1 MSRYISIIFLSAA
14 LWACGAKTNGTIA
27 NSSEPARGREALT
40 IEYAW
45 TPENMMPFTPA
56 HRSGLVD
63 GKIFYIQ
70 DKPEEMTL
78 QFTELDG
85 TPVRAITLPKGKGP
99 GEVVYTVGIRFDE
112 EKFYFMDTV
121 LRRVSV
127 FDRQGGYVDDYP
139 MDAETG
145 RIWKFDIFGGHM
157 YFNSFA
163 KERNLYKFDLT
174 GNVIVKQRGTDRK
187 ERPVSGDLFEG
198 GGIEVCPADG
208 KIYYAYESFP
218 VRIEEYNTDLELLRT
233 FTRNDKGHKPM
244 AWSII
249 DGFVD
254 RHGDVA
260 ITSFKVDEKYLYMV
274 NNGADYDNTTDRKE
288 KVDLSVS
295 VFDRKTGRYIKE
307 LTVEA
312 MTNKPQYVSI
322 VGVDND
328 HIILTTRAY
337 EDEKALDGL
346 GLKMTGDSTLAF
358 VVADN
363 PLY

>member
-1 MSRYISIIFLSAA
+1 MYRYFYLIILSAV
-14 LWACGAKTNGTIA
+14 LWACSGTQSGTIA
-27 NSSEPARGREALT
+27 NSSEPSRGREALKV
-40 IEYAW
+40 EYAW
-45 TPENMMPFTPA
+45 TPENMMPFSSA

-85 TPVRAITLPKGKGP
+85 TPARAITLPKGKGP
-99 GEVVYTVGIRFDE
+99 GEVVYTVGVRFDQ
-112 EKFYFMDTV
+112 EKFYFMDTA
-121 LRRVSV
+121 LGRVSV
-127 FDRQGGYVDDYP
+127 FDRNGSYVDDYP

-163 KERNLYKFDLT
+163 KERNLYKFDLS
-174 GNVIVKQRGTDRK
+174 GNAIVKQRGTGTK
-187 ERPVSGDLFEG
+187 ELPVNGDLFEG
-198 GGIEVCPADG
+198 GGIEICPADG
-208 KIYYAYESFP
+208 TIYYAYESFP

-244 AWSII
+244 AWFIT
-249 DGFVD
+249 DRLAD

-260 ITSFKVDEKYLYMV
+260 ITSFKVDENYLYMV
-274 NNGADYDNTTDRKE
+274 NNGADYDNTAGRIGE
-288 KVDLSVS
+288 VDLSVS

-312 MTNKPQYVSI
+312 MNNKTQYASI
-322 VGVDND
+322 IGVDKD
-328 HIILTTRAY
+328 HIILTTLAF

-346 GLKMTGDSTLAF
+346 GLKMNGDSMLAF
-358 VVADN
+358 VVAEN